1 MSTICKAIFLLFTL
15 HLIQTQVQNIRNKP
29 NISTS
34 SGFGS
39 NIPNNNQNRQP
50 FCQTPF
56 VSRNGVCV
64 CLGTLN
70 NRGQCIIN
78 STPINNF
85 PNQNPF
91 NPQINQPINPIIP
104 IPFNP
109 SQNQPFNP
117 QTSGTRLSSTLK
129 NIIRSF
135 DGTGNNLFNNGWG
148 ATHTSQVRKS
158 FANYLD
164 GFSQMDNSRVSP
176 RLVSNTLGTLTSQSP
191 VADQHNLNILF
202 TIFGQFINHDIEL
215 TPSGS

>member
-1 MSTICKAIFLLFTL
+1 MPVTTTINKAD
-15 HLIQTQVQNIRNKP
+15 
-29 NISTS
+29 
-34 SGFGS
+34 
-39 NIPNNNQNRQP
+39 NQD
-50 FCQTPF
+50 
-56 VSRNGVCV
+56 
-64 CLGTLN
+64 
-70 NRGQCIIN
+70 IKK
-78 STPINNF
+78 
-85 PNQNPF
+85 
-91 NPQINQPINPIIP
+91 
-104 IPFNP
+104 
-109 SQNQPFNP
+109 
-117 QTSGTRLSSTLK
+117 TRFFSTLK